1 MNTDFSRIVTLL
13 RKERG
18 LSQKQAAMELGVSQ
32 ALLSHYEKGIRECGL
47 DFVVRIADYYDVS
60 CDYLLGR
67 SADRK
72 GATLSFEDV
81 LPPVTTEDAAD
92 KGKGNALIALN
103 KTLVQNSLNVI
114 FDVLE
119 ETGSKGLST
128 VVSSYM
134 MVSIYK
140 MLRAVFI
147 ANPKNPQAMF
157 SVTPDLYT
165 GLSSALQDVLETN
178 ARCLAS
184 GRSTGSYEGVN
195 GAMAPQLSP
204 DVISRKYPEFAP
216 ALYNLIRE
224 TEEKIKKLS

>member
-1 MNTDFSRIVTLL
+1 MFN
-13 RKERG
+13 
-18 LSQKQAAMELGVSQ
+18 
-32 ALLSHYEKGIRECGL
+32 LLSFSSLYG
-47 DFVVRIADYYDVS
+47 
-60 CDYLLGR
+60 
-67 SADRK
+67 
-72 GATLSFEDV
+72 V
-81 LPPVTTEDAAD
+81 LPKQGE
-92 KGKGNALIALN
+92 
-103 KTLVQNSLNVI
+103 SRW
-114 FDVLE
+114 
-119 ETGSKGLST
+119 
-128 VVSSYM
+128 VSF
-134 MVSIYK
+134 
-140 MLRAVFI
+140 FI